1 MAEASDHTVEVVME
15 GMIAPGTMCGQAVGT
30 ATTAWRLADTPM
42 EVIRQE
48 TSFEDNYLMARR

>member
-1 MAEASDHTVEVVME
+1 ME

>member
-1 MAEASDHTVEVVME
+1 MAEATDHIVEVVMK
-15 GMIAPGTMCGQAVGT
+15 GTMAPGTMSGQAVGT

-48 TSFEDNYLMARR
+48 TSFEHNYLMARR